1 MNYVLSDTKE
11 QVSLLDA
18 FYPIGSYY
26 ITESETSPASLF
38 GGAWEKLEDKMLI
51 GAGDHFSPLSEG
63 GGITATLGTNELPKH
78 SHTRGDM
85 EITGAITGH
94 RFGTVRDGVS
104 ASFRW
109 SGALYGSNSTLGAT
123 FSEADYGG
131 GQALQL
137 NFQASKNWTGST
149 SEAGKGEPFS
159 IMNPYRAVYIWR
171 RIEPKA

>member
-63 GGITATLGTNELPKH
+63 GGINATLGTNELPKH
-78 SHTRGDM
+78 SHTKGSMNIAGEFYIAKAGYWDNGSYAN
-85 EITGAITGH
+85 GAFTARREGIGN
-94 RFGTVRDGVS
+94 S
-104 ASFRW
+104 ASQH
-109 SGALYGSNSTLGAT
+109 
-123 FSEADYGG
+123 ADYGTKVK
-131 GQALQL
+131 L
-137 NFQASKNWTGST
+137 NATDNWTGST